1 MKTLLTTTALV
12 VFLTSSGRVSAHPP
26 TLDPT
31 YGMEA
36 KAQTVAA
43 PTVPLSKWIWSPKM
57 DNETIFARATFSLP
71 QVPHGASLYVTAD
84 DGFEVYVNGQKVGAS
99 PSSTDNAWANVQRFQ
114 VTKLLRAGSN
124 VIAVR
129 AFNAGGWAGLLARLD
144 VDGNEL
150 LTTDEQWLVTD
161 RGDLPAEWTQASFD
175 ASSWP
180 KATIMA
186 PLGGAPWGKSLV
198 NWPGLNNDAP
208 YMAHLAIAPKSAQAV
223 AGSEQFISAAPFGSG
238 GETQVKVAPAAGT
251 APVLVVDFG
260 QELAGRLQVWGTD
273 GAAITVTTGESREE
287 CDHQE
292 PQLDNNGPF
301 TLQLEGSDPA
311 STPYTAFRYAKLT
324 FSASTPVEL
333 TRIICDHKYYPVKY
347 KGTFDCSDPLLTR
360 IWYTGAYTAH
370 LCMQEEIWDAP
381 KRDRGLWI
389 GDMQVTGET
398 INTVFGDKFLMEH
411 SIELIRDR
419 AQSGRPPTELPTQ
432 DVNGIPGYSAAWF
445 CTLADFYRHQGDKG
459 FLASQHDKIISL
471 LKYQQTE
478 FDTNNLFIN
487 PYKEWPYTD
496 WAKDF
501 ILDGP
506 VTRAT
511 STLFII
517 HGIREAVSLLRELG
531 DTANADKYSAWA
543 DQLTESVRAQ
553 LADSN
558 THTFGDR
565 LQENAQAVLSGVAT
579 PEQYTAIAP
588 IFRAGSPAWVV
599 PKDFFEVMSPYYG
612 YFVLNAMKKLDL
624 QQDALDLI
632 RRYWGDMLKR
642 GATTWWE
649 EFDPSWPD
657 VQKTLDRNNY
667 LSMCHG
673 WSSGP
678 TSYLTE
684 TVLGVVPTSGGYK
697 TVDIAPQLGDLTWAE
712 GDVPTPNGLIHVRV
726 DRRGDSVTA
735 AVALPAHVSATISLG
750 GKSLKA
756 DKAGNYHLTA
766 P

>member
-1 MKTLLTTTALV
+1 MNALLTRISLILLLISIGRAPAL
-12 VFLTSSGRVSAHPP
+12 PP
-26 TLDPT
+26 TVDPT
-31 YGMEA
+31 YGMEPN
-36 KAQTVAA
+36 KTQTLAA
-43 PTVPLSKWIWSPKM
+43 PNGPLSKWIWSPKM

-84 DGFEVYVNGQKVGAS
+84 DGFEAYVNGQKVGAS
-99 PSSTDNAWANVQRFQ
+99 PSSADNAWANVQRFP
-114 VTKLLRAGSN
+114 VTKLLTAGPN
-124 VIAVR
+124 VVAIR

-161 RGDLPAEWTQASFD
+161 QADLPAEWTQVIFD
-175 ASSWP
+175 DSQWP

-223 AGSEQFISAAPFGSG
+223 AGSEQFISTTSFGSG
-238 GETQVKVAPAAGT
+238 GETQVKVAPAGT
-251 APVLVVDFG
+251 QPVMVVDFG

-301 TLQLEGSDPA
+301 NLQLAGSDPA
-311 STPYTAFRYAKLT
+311 STPYTAFRFAKIT
-324 FSASTPVEL
+324 FPASTPVEL
-333 TRIICDHKYYPVKY
+333 TRIICDHKYYPVQY

-389 GDMQVTGET
+389 GDMQVSGET

-411 SIELIRDR
+411 SIGLIRDR
-419 AQSGRPPTELPTQ
+419 AQSGRPPTDLPTQ

-445 CTLADFYRHQGDKG
+445 CTLADFYRHQGDKD

-506 VTRAT
+506 PTRAT

-517 HGIREAVSLLRELG
+517 HGIREAVYLLRELG

-612 YFVLNAMKKLDL
+612 YFILNAMKKLDL
-624 QQDALDLI
+624 RQAALDLI

-657 VQKTLDRNNY
+657 IQKTLDRNNY

>member
-1 MKTLLTTTALV
+1 
-12 VFLTSSGRVSAHPP
+12 
-26 TLDPT
+26 
-31 YGMEA
+31 
-36 KAQTVAA
+36 
-43 PTVPLSKWIWSPKM
+43 
-57 DNETIFARATFSLP
+57 
-71 QVPHGASLYVTAD
+71 
-84 DGFEVYVNGQKVGAS
+84 
-99 PSSTDNAWANVQRFQ
+99 
-114 VTKLLRAGSN
+114 
-124 VIAVR
+124 
-129 AFNAGGWAGLLARLD
+129 
-144 VDGNEL
+144 
-150 LTTDEQWLVTD
+150 
-161 RGDLPAEWTQASFD
+161 
-175 ASSWP
+175 
-180 KATIMA
+180 
-186 PLGGAPWGKSLV
+186 
-198 NWPGLNNDAP
+198 
-208 YMAHLAIAPKSAQAV
+208 
-223 AGSEQFISAAPFGSG
+223 
-238 GETQVKVAPAAGT
+238 
-251 APVLVVDFG
+251 
-260 QELAGRLQVWGTD
+260 
-273 GAAITVTTGESREE
+273 
-287 CDHQE
+287 
-292 PQLDNNGPF
+292 
-301 TLQLEGSDPA
+301 
-311 STPYTAFRYAKLT
+311 
-324 FSASTPVEL
+324 
-333 TRIICDHKYYPVKY
+333 
-347 KGTFDCSDPLLTR
+347 
-360 IWYTGAYTAH
+360 
-370 LCMQEEIWDAP
+370 
-381 KRDRGLWI
+381 
-389 GDMQVTGET
+389 
-398 INTVFGDKFLMEH
+398 
-411 SIELIRDR
+411 
-419 AQSGRPPTELPTQ
+419 
-432 DVNGIPGYSAAWF
+432 
-445 CTLADFYRHQGDKG
+445 
-459 FLASQHDKIISL
+459 L